1 MKIEH
6 IKEFLILAEELN
18 FTAAAKRLYLAQPA
32 LSKHLATLED
42 ELGVRLVD
50 RSTHM
55 VALTE
60 AGSAAASY
68 FEKVVNAY
76 DKAIGEIKLR
86 ADGYSRQ
93 IRLGFLLHAL
103 DDNLYMATD
112 QIAQRAQSS
121 KVDVVF
127 READEL
133 IDALVRDEVDAC
145 LMMDFHFPGD
155 EAMTFDTVGVQSR
168 SVLVLEDDPL
178 ANHDVLHY
186 ADLVDR
192 TFVFPLGEGD
202 SSSRLVASFEAHGL
216 PEPSYVFSTQKSTQV
231 FTMREVNGIAVVS
244 SEMHKRVPKG
254 VRMIP
259 LDEADA
265 FAQVCWVY
273 RADKADL
280 MLKELLGQATEVLR
294 ESGEL

>member
-6 IKEFLILAEELN
+6 IKEFLVLAEELN

-32 LSKHLATLED
+32 LSKHLAALEE
-42 ELGVRLVD
+42 ELGVRLVE

-60 AGSAAASY
+60 AGSAAAQH
-68 FEKVVNAY
+68 FGKVIDAY
-76 DKAIGEIKLR
+76 DDAIRAVRLR

-103 DDNLYMATD
+103 DDSLYTAAER
-112 QIAQRAQSS
+112 IAQLAGSC
-121 KVDVVF
+121 KVDVMF

-133 IDALVRDEVDAC
+133 IDALVRDELDAC

-155 EAMTFDTVGVQSR
+155 DAMTFDAVGLQSR

-178 ANHDVLHY
+178 AQYTTLHY
-186 ADLVDR
+186 SDLVDR
-192 TFVFPLGEGD
+192 TFVFPLGEDD
-202 SSSRLVASFEAHGL
+202 SSARLSARFKAHDL
-216 PEPSYVFSTQKSTQV
+216 PEPPVVFSTQKSTQV
-231 FTMREVNGIAVVS
+231 FTMREVGGIAVVS
-244 SEMHKRVPKG
+244 TEMFIRVPKG

-259 LDEADA
+259 LDEPDA
-265 FAQVCWVY
+265 MTQVCWVY
-273 RADKADL
+273 RTENADL
-280 MLKELLGQATEVLR
+280 VLKELLSQATRILQ
-294 ESGEL
+294 ESGKL